1 MRLGGFEPPTR
12 GLEVD
17 AGEVAAPREDWAGRM
32 VGWQRLGRARTIC
45 GPVVDPTL
53 TLPADAR
60 LGCMLELLTCLQG
73 QKRSERRPA
82 LRDRRRN
89 AHERKS
95 LFAATPWAQRLGG
108 AEEIAG
114 RIVDERVDG
123 GRAARRLRQ
132 VAVRAGEDALLGAP
146 VARERVPEGRLAVLA
161 DRQRLQAVVAA
172 LVV

>member
-123 GRAARRLRQ
+123 GRAARR
-132 VAVRAGEDALLGAP
+132 
-146 VARERVPEGRLAVLA
+146 RERDLHPPRVGLRGESRRVEGQPPAGPPGSRAS
-161 DRQRLQAVVAA
+161 
-172 LVV
+172 